1 MEYQTETHSDT
12 DPMAEGTLV
21 YAVSAIMR
29 KASDRALA
37 PWGLSVAQAPVLA
50 ILREARRPIMI
61 TEVARRLYLETPSV
75 TTMVDR
81 LTERGLVERL
91 KDPKD
96 RRKTLVAL
104 TRKGK
109 RMVETIR
116 EPGQQLEEEMFSALN
131 ARERE
136 TLKALLKK
144 FRDANV
150 GRLD

>member
-1 MEYQTETHSDT
+1 
-12 DPMAEGTLV
+12 MAEGRLV

-37 PWGLSVAQAPVLA
+37 PWGLTVAQAPVLVM
-50 ILREARRPIMI
+50 LREAGRPVMI
-61 TEVARRLYLETPSV
+61 TEVARRLLLETPSV

-81 LTERGLVERL
+81 LTERGLVERV

-109 RMVETIR
+109 RLVETIR
-116 EPGQQLEEEMFSALN
+116 EPGRQLEEEMFGALEPG
-131 ARERE
+131 ERE
-136 TLKALLKK
+136 SLKTLLTK
-144 FRDANV
+144 FRDANI
-150 GRLD
+150 GRIG

>member
-1 MEYQTETHSDT
+1 MEYQTGTPQSK
-12 DPMAEGTLV
+12 DPMAEGRLV

-37 PWGLSVAQAPVLA
+37 PWGLTVAQAPVLVM
-50 ILREARRPIMI
+50 LREAGRPVMI
-61 TEVARRLYLETPSV
+61 TEVARRLLLETPSV

-81 LTERGLVERL
+81 LTERGLVERV

-109 RMVETIR
+109 RLVETIR
-116 EPGQQLEEEMFSALN
+116 EPGRQLEEEMFGALEPG
-131 ARERE
+131 ERE
-136 TLKALLKK
+136 SLKTLLTK
-144 FRDANV
+144 FRDANI
-150 GRLD
+150 GRIG

>member
-1 MEYQTETHSDT
+1 
-12 DPMAEGTLV
+12 MAEGRLV

-37 PWGLSVAQAPVLA
+37 AWGLTVAQAPVLV
-50 ILREARRPIMI
+50 ILREAGRPVMI
-61 TEVARRLYLETPSV
+61 TEVARRLLLETPSV

-81 LTERGLVERL
+81 LTDRGLVERV

-104 TRKGK
+104 TRKG
-109 RMVETIR
+109 RRLVDSIR
-116 EPGQQLEEEMFSALN
+116 EPGNQLQEEMFGALDQG
-131 ARERE
+131 ERE
-136 TLKALLKK
+136 TLRTILQK
-144 FRDANV
+144 FHDANI

>member
-1 MEYQTETHSDT
+1 MEYETLSKEDGY
-12 DPMAEGTLV
+12 PMLEGRLIYT
-21 YAVSAIMR
+21 VSAIMR

-37 PWGLSVAQAPVLA
+37 PWGLSVAQAPVLVV
-50 ILREARRPIMI
+50 LREAGRPVMI
-61 TEVARRLYLETPSV
+61 TEVARRLHLETPSV

-81 LTERGLVERL
+81 LSERGLVERV

-116 EPGQQLEEEMFSALN
+116 EPGRQLEEEMFGALN

-136 TLKALLKK
+136 TLKILLQK
-144 FRDANV
+144 FRDANL

>member
-1 MEYQTETHSDT
+1 
-12 DPMAEGTLV
+12 MAEGRLV

-37 PWGLSVAQAPVLA
+37 YWGLTVAQAPVLV
-50 ILREARRPIMI
+50 ILREAGRPVMI
-61 TEVARRLYLETPSV
+61 TEVARRLLLETPSV

-81 LTERGLVERL
+81 LTERGLVERV

-104 TRKGK
+104 TRKG
-109 RMVETIR
+109 RHLVDAVR
-116 EPGQQLEEEMFSALN
+116 EPGHQLEEEMFGALDQG
-131 ARERE
+131 ERE
-136 TLKALLKK
+136 TLRAILQKLH
-144 FRDANV
+144 DANI

>member
-1 MEYQTETHSDT
+1 
-12 DPMAEGTLV
+12 MAEGKLV

-37 PWGLSVAQAPVLA
+37 AWGLTVAQAPVLA
-50 ILREARRPIMI
+50 ILREAGRPVMI
-61 TEVARRLYLETPSV
+61 TEVARRLLLETPSV

-81 LTERGLVERL
+81 LTDRGLVERV

-104 TRKGK
+104 TRKG
-109 RMVETIR
+109 RRLVDSIR
-116 EPGQQLEEEMFSALN
+116 EPGNQLQEEMFGALDQG
-131 ARERE
+131 ERE
-136 TLKALLKK
+136 TLRTILQK
-144 FRDANV
+144 FHDANI

>member
-1 MEYQTETHSDT
+1 MEYETQSPRST
-12 DPMAEGTLV
+12 DSMAEGRLV

-37 PWGLSVAQAPVLA
+37 AWGLTVAQAPVLV
-50 ILREARRPIMI
+50 ILREAGRPVMI
-61 TEVARRLYLETPSV
+61 TEVARRLLLETPSV

-81 LTERGLVERL
+81 LTERGLVERV

-104 TRKGK
+104 TRKG
-109 RMVETIR
+109 RRLVDTIR
-116 EPGQQLEEEMFSALN
+116 EPGHRLEEEMFGALDQG
-131 ARERE
+131 ERE
-136 TLKALLKK
+136 TLRTILQK
-144 FRDANV
+144 FHDANI